1 MFSNTKNGM
10 NKRLVVIGVGV
21 SLIVSVFAFVPNN
34 VSAQDVSQKPPA
46 GEVTQKVTPTEK
58 LVNPLKT
65 DSVKSLLMLIV
76 DLAMNIGIIL
86 AVLMI
91 IYAGFKFVLAQ
102 GNPEAIKD
110 ARNLLFAVII
120 GLAVLIAAKTIVSI
134 IQNTL
139 IQAKVV
145 DEKVFKNSN

>member
-1 MFSNTKNGM
+1 MIFSNTQKRM
-10 NKRLVVIGVGV
+10 NKKLVVIGTGF
-21 SLIVSVFAFVPNN
+21 SLIVSVFAFAPIIQAVDTVNVP
-34 VSAQDVSQKPPA
+34 ADHTIDVTDGP
-46 GEVTQKVTPTEK
+46 TPK
-58 LVNPLKT
+58 LANPLKT

-76 DLAMNIGIIL
+76 DLAMDIGIII
-86 AVLMI
+86 AILMI
-91 IYAGFKFVLAQ
+91 IYSGFKFILAQ

-145 DEKVFKNSN
+145 DEKVFKK